1 MLSEELIR
9 EKEQLQSGMEA
20 LKADRARQVGIA
32 IAAALPHAGR
42 GAEEDGHVTGQCPQT
57 VLIVLTGKELRE
69 FLA

>member
-1 MLSEELIR
+1 
-9 EKEQLQSGMEA
+9 MEA